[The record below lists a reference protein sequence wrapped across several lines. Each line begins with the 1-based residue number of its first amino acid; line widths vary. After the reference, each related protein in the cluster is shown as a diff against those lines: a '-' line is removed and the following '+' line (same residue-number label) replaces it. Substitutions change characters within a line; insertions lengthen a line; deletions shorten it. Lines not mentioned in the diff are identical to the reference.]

1 MNKNILSFTKM
12 KNASDKPLRITYF
25 KNKYTVF
32 SKIGWFITIII
43 LLCVASLN
51 VHSQITLNYSNFL
64 VPPSATSSF
73 QGAVTKGVAVPPA
86 GANQTWDYKNLMNN
100 SFYSIREFIPE
111 INAAF
116 PNSRRQIVASDYR
129 FFAGF
134 STTIYQH
141 ESNSNSAL
149 KFIGATT
156 NRTAYSLAFKTGVST
171 DSLILLSQNI
181 FYGGSKI
188 AIPYPCTYQSTWVLG
203 EYIVYNMQI
212 SLASEKLDH
221 ASLTFVSST
230 LNNRSIIG
238 WGRMRVP
245 VATNYIP
252 CLMMKIQRT
261 ETDSFYVNGLPADTA
276 VLNVLDVMQGQVSH
290 IYQYSFRRKGIEQ
303 DLMIFTMD
311 SSYNKI
317 QKIIYDDKHDNIEC
331 GKNAVTMCLN
341 GQNVCKAYKN
351 NEANHAMLN
360 HGASIGNC
368 TTTSFS
374 ALSLTKP

>member
-1 MNKNILSFTKM
+1 M
-12 KNASDKPLRITYF
+12 D
-25 KNKYTVF
+25 KYTSSF
-32 SKIGWFITIII
+32 III

-51 VHSQITLNYSNFL
+51 AHSQITLNYSNFL
-64 VPPSATSSF
+64 VQPSATYSF
-73 QGAVTKGVAVPPA
+73 QGAVTKGVAVPSA
-86 GANQTWDYKNLMNN
+86 GADQTWDYRNLMNN

-111 INAAF
+111 TNAAF

-141 ESNSNSAL
+141 ESSSNSAL

-221 ASLTFVSST
+221 ASFTFVSST

>member
-1 MNKNILSFTKM
+1 M
-12 KNASDKPLRITYF
+12 D
-25 KNKYTVF
+25 KYTSSF
-32 SKIGWFITIII
+32 III

-51 VHSQITLNYSNFL
+51 AHSQITLNYSNFL
-64 VPPSATSSF
+64 VQPSATYSF

-111 INAAF
+111 TNAAF
-116 PNSRRQIVASDYR
+116 PKSRRQIVASDYR

-134 STTIYQH
+134 STTVYQH
-141 ESNSNSAL
+141 ESTNNSAL
-149 KFIGATT
+149 KFIGVTT

-171 DSLILLSQNI
+171 DSLILLSQDI
-181 FYGGSKI
+181 SYGGSKI
-188 AIPYPCTYQSTWVLG
+188 AVPYPCTYQSTWVLG
-203 EYIVYNMQI
+203 EYIVYKMQI

-221 ASLTFVSST
+221 APFTYVSST

-245 VATNYIP
+245 AATNYIP

-261 ETDSFYVNGLPADTA
+261 ETDSFYVNGVPAGNA
-276 VLNVLDVMQGQVSH
+276 VLKALDVMQGQVSH

-303 DLMIFTMD
+303 DLMILTMD
-311 SSYNKI
+311 SSYSRI
-317 QKIIYDDKHDNIEC
+317 QKIIYDDKHGNIEC

-351 NEANHAMLN
+351 NEANRAMLN
-360 HGASIGNC
+360 QGASIGNC
-368 TTTSFS
+368 ITTSFF
-374 ALSLTKP
+374 ALSQTKP